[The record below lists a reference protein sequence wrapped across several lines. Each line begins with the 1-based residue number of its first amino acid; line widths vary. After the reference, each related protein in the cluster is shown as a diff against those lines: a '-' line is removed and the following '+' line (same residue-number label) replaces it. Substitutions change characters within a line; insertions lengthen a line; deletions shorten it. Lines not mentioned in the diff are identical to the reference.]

1 MEYYSYAKDVNNGW
15 TINFIELL
23 IYKIADK
30 MVRIII

>member
-1 MEYYSYAKDVNNGW
+1 MDFYSYTKDVNNGW

-23 IYKIADK
+23 IYNITDK